1 MMVRMKREK
10 VFPVLL
16 LLLAGMLGP
25 SWAAPVESRNF
36 LSPLFYTGS
45 GWQVK
50 SDVGPLYLARL
61 EGGAWR
67 VLACFDGTKGKY
79 VLEWRNP
86 HPGIY
91 AALDANGASSELVR
105 IGERRAR

>member
-1 MMVRMKREK
+1 MKRAK
-10 VFPVLL
+10 AIPILL
-16 LLLAGMLGP
+16 LLLAGILGA
-25 SWAAPVESRNF
+25 SGAAPVESRNF
-36 LSPLFYTGS
+36 LSPLHYTGA

-86 HPGIY
+86 QPGIY
-91 AALDANGASSELVR
+91 AAIDSNGACSELVQ
-105 IGERRAR
+105 IGERRPR

>member
-1 MMVRMKREK
+1 MKSTK
-10 VFPVLL
+10 VLL
-16 LLLAGMLGP
+16 ILLLAGVWAP
-25 SWAAPVESRNF
+25 SWAAPVEAHNF
-36 LSPLFYTGS
+36 LSPLRYSGS
-45 GWQVK
+45 AWQVK
-50 SDVGPLYLARL
+50 SDIGPLYLARL

-79 VLEWRNP
+79 FLEWRNP

-91 AALDANGASSELVR
+91 AAINSNGTSSELVQ

>member
-1 MMVRMKREK
+1 MMNRMKREK
-10 VFPVLL
+10 VIPILL

-36 LSPLFYTGS
+36 LSPLHFTGS
-45 GWQVK
+45 AWQVK

-67 VLACFDGTKGKY
+67 VMACFGGTNGKY

-86 HPGIY
+86 YPGIY
-91 AALDANGASSELVR
+91 AALDSNGASSELVQ

>member
-1 MMVRMKREK
+1 MLIAMKSAK
-10 VFPVLL
+10 VLPILL
-16 LLLAGMLGP
+16 LLLAGLLGP

-36 LSPLFYTGS
+36 LSPLHYSGS
-45 GWQVK
+45 LWQVK
-50 SDVGPLYLARL
+50 SDVGPVYLARR
-61 EGGAWR
+61 EGGVWR

-91 AALDANGASSELVR
+91 AAIDSNGACSELVQ
-105 IGERRAR
+105 IGERPAR